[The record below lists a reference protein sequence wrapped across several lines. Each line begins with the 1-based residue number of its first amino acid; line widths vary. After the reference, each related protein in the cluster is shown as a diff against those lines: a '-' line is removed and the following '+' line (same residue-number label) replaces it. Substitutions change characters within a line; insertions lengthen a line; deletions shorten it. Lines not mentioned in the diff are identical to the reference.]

1 MSLGLM
7 YYLLTIVGG
16 LSLIFGI
23 LAFMAMVFT
32 VIITIAFMLHYFDS
46 DRNAKEEKTYE
57 RIKLVAPKAIKVTA
71 VLLAIRILVPSKTD
85 LAIIAGLNVTET
97 TVKQIANSD
106 TAAKALALVNQE
118 LDARLE
124 ANRKAKEDKK

>member
-32 VIITIAFMLHYFDS
+32 VIITIVFMLHYFDG
-46 DRNAKEEKTYE
+46 DRNAKEEKAYE
-57 RIKLVAPKAIKVTA
+57 RIKLVAPKAIKITA
-71 VLLAIRILVPSKTD
+71 VLLALSILVPSKTD
-85 LAIIAGLNVTET
+85 LTIMAGLNVTET

-106 TAAKALALVNQE
+106 TAAKALELINQE

-124 ANRKAKEDKK
+124 ANRKANEGKK

>member
-7 YYLLTIVGG
+7 YYLLTIIGS
-16 LSLIFGI
+16 LSIILCL

-32 VIITIAFMLHYFDS
+32 VIITIVFMLHYFDN
-46 DRNAKEEKTYE
+46 DRTAKEEKVYE
-57 RIKLVAPKAIKVTA
+57 KLKLAMPKAIKITA
-71 VLLAIRILVPSKTD
+71 VLLTLRILTPSKSD
-85 LAIIAGLNVTET
+85 LAIMAGLNVTET
-97 TVKQIANSD
+97 VVKQAANSD

-124 ANRKAKEDKK
+124 ANRKANEGKK

>member
-23 LAFMAMVFT
+23 LAFTAMVFT
-32 VIITIAFMLHYFDS
+32 VIITIAFMLHYFDG
-46 DRNAKEEKTYE
+46 DRNAKEEKAYE
-57 RIKLVAPKAIKVTA
+57 RIKLVAPKAIKVTV
-71 VLLAIRILVPSKTD
+71 VLLALRILVPSKTD

-106 TAAKALALVNQE
+106 TAAKALELINQE
-118 LDARLE
+118 LDDRLE
-124 ANRKAKEDKK
+124 ANRKANEGKK

>member
-46 DRNAKEEKTYE
+46 DRNAKEEETYE
-57 RIKLVAPKAIKVTA
+57 RIKLVAPKAIEVTA

-85 LAIIAGLNVTET
+85 LAIIAGLNVTAT

-106 TAAKALALVNQE
+106 TAAKALELVNQE
-118 LDARLE
+118 LDNRLE
-124 ANRKAKEDKK
+124 ANRKANEGKK

>member
-23 LAFMAMVFT
+23 LAFTAMVFT
-32 VIITIAFMLHYFDS
+32 VIITIAFMLHYFDG
-46 DRNAKEEKTYE
+46 DRNAKEEKAYE
-57 RIKLVAPKAIKVTA
+57 RIKLVAPKAIKVTV

-106 TAAKALALVNQE
+106 YLLLK
-118 LDARLE
+118 R
-124 ANRKAKEDKK
+124 